1 MRSEGAISRGFIL
14 PDGTV
19 ARKGTQHDD
28 IAMEY
33 ICDYKLQD
41 QYSKSKYRDLCDF
54 MVYEMRAIKVGCNRG
69 SNPKIITFIAEEMN
83 REQWHYIKYY
93 RDLGYKLDML

>member
-33 ICDYKLQD
+33 ICDNKLQD
-41 QYSKSKYRDLCDF
+41 QYDKSKFRDLCDF
-54 MVYEMRAIKVGCNRG
+54 MVYELNAIKVGCNKG
-69 SNPKIITFIAEEMN
+69 SNPKIITFIEAEMN
-83 REQWHYIKYY
+83 KEQWAYISYY
-93 RDLGYKLDML
+93 QQQGYRLDML